1 MKKIQEYE
9 SPIMVTRS
17 SMPPY
22 EEYIEMIKPLW
33 DTAWL
38 TNMGEYH
45 QKFESKLCDYL
56 QVENI
61 SLMTNGHMSL
71 ELAIQAMHLQG
82 EVITTPFTF
91 VSTIHAIVRNRLTP
105 VFCDIDPET
114 YTIDAKKIEELITEK
129 TCAILPVHVYG
140 CICDVE
146 AIEQVAKKHNLKVI
160 YDAAHTFGET
170 YKGKSVVSYGDV
182 SILSFHATKVFNTI
196 EGGAVV
202 YHDDAYGKELYGL
215 KNFGIQSETIVD
227 GIGANAKLDEFRA
240 AMGICN
246 LNYINQ
252 EIEKRKKCV
261 EHYRKRLQGIDNL
274 MILKEQ
280 KNVVSNYAYFP
291 IIIRDVKA
299 KGIRDNIYDKL
310 KEHGIYSRKYFYP
323 LITEM
328 ECYKERYSSK
338 DTPIA
343 KRISESVLTIPL
355 YANLQEAEIDRICD
369 IIRKIL

>member
-1 MKKIQEYE
+1 
-9 SPIMVTRS
+9 
-17 SMPPY
+17 
-22 EEYIEMIKPLW
+22 
-33 DTAWL
+33 
-38 TNMGEYH
+38 
-45 QKFESKLCDYL
+45 
-56 QVENI
+56 
-61 SLMTNGHMSL
+61 
-71 ELAIQAMHLQG
+71 
-82 EVITTPFTF
+82 
-91 VSTIHAIVRNRLTP
+91 
-105 VFCDIDPET
+105 
-114 YTIDAKKIEELITEK
+114 
-129 TCAILPVHVYG
+129 
-140 CICDVE
+140 
-146 AIEQVAKKHNLKVI
+146 
-160 YDAAHTFGET
+160 
-170 YKGKSVVSYGDV
+170 
-182 SILSFHATKVFNTI
+182 
-196 EGGAVV
+196 
-202 YHDDAYGKELYGL
+202 
-215 KNFGIQSETIVD
+215 
-227 GIGANAKLDEFRA
+227 
-240 AMGICN
+240 MGICN